1 MKKTMLILATS
12 ALFSSNIF
20 AADIDG
26 QITLGGGEYTWS
38 TDGVEGSSEWVTQGN
53 YSNDPDS
60 DDYANGENQE
70 YDDASTGDDWDINY
84 LGTSVTETSFQFG
97 VVGGSIVSGQ
107 DHTNHSIDLGHIALS
122 IQDFDLGAGIP
133 DPTTSSDGFNFA
145 IELVSVDN
153 VTEIA
158 KFNLLT
164 GGTWTEANIYNDLNG
179 HVSQTFQ
186 MANATIVD
194 SFEGKWVFNGG
205 DDNVLEGQFDLAN
218 IGFNASEGANIAT
231 YLTME
236 CVNDE
241 AMVLASIEVVE
252 NISAVPE
259 PSTYALMLA
268 GLGMIGFMARRRKQA

>member
-1 MKKTMLILATS
+1 MKNTMLILAAS
-12 ALFSSNIF
+12 ALFSSISM

-38 TDGVEGSSEWVTQGN
+38 TDGAEGSSEWLTQGN
-53 YSNDPDS
+53 YANDPDS

-84 LGTSVTETSFQFG
+84 LGMSVTDTAFQFG
-97 VVGGSIVSGQ
+97 IVGGSIVSGE
-107 DHTNHSIDLGHIALS
+107 DRTNHSIDLGHIALS
-122 IQDFDLGAGIP
+122 VQAFDLNSGIP
-133 DPTTSSDGFNFA
+133 DPTTSSEGFNFA
-145 IELVSVDN
+145 IELVSVDDQ
-153 VTEIA
+153 TGLAE
-158 KFNLLT
+158 FNLLT
-164 GGTWTEANIYNDLNG
+164 GGTWTEANIYNDLAG

-186 MANATIVD
+186 MVNATVVD
-194 SFEGKWVFNGG
+194 SFSGLWTFNGG
-205 DDNVLEGQFDLAN
+205 DDNVLEGQFDLAS

-241 AMVLASIEVVE
+241 AMVLSSV
-252 NISAVPE
+252 SAVPE

-268 GLGMIGFMARRRKQA
+268 GLGLVGFMARRRQQA

>member
-1 MKKTMLILATS
+1 MKNTMLILAAS
-12 ALFSSNIF
+12 ALLNSTAF

-26 QITLGGGEYTWS
+26 QITLGGGEYAWS
-38 TDGVEGSSEWVTQGN
+38 TDGAEGSSEWISKGN

-60 DDYANGENQE
+60 DDYADGSNQE

-84 LGTSVTETSFQFG
+84 LGTNVTDTSFQFG
-97 VVGGSIVSGQ
+97 IVGGSIISGQ
-107 DHTNHSIDLGHIALS
+107 DRTSSSIDLGHIALS
-122 IQDFDLGAGIP
+122 VQDYDLSATTP
-133 DPTTSSDGFNFA
+133 DPTLSSIGFDYA
-145 IELVSVDN
+145 IRLDSVNDN
-153 VTEIA
+153 TGVA
-158 KFNLLT
+158 QFSVLT
-164 GGTWTEANIYNDLNG
+164 GGTWIEANLYDRDD
-179 HVSQTFQ
+179 HRSQTFQ
-186 MANATIVD
+186 MTDATVVD
-194 SFEGKWVFNGG
+194 TFSGLWTFNGG

-241 AMVLASIEVVE
+241 ALVLSSV
-252 NISAVPE
+252 SAVPE